1 MSDTAEHRAEVQR
14 VLAANAGALE
24 PLERAVSLDPDT
36 YHSVAFH
43 QAELRHGFR
52 TAWVVVGRSD
62 QVAEPGS
69 VLPTVIADERIV
81 VTRARDG
88 ELRALSNVCRH
99 RGTTLIEDAGT
110 VPSLQCPYH
119 AWTYRLDGSLG
130 AAPLMDR
137 SAVFDADETCLPSFG
152 VWEWAGWVFVN
163 VDDPTAPPPDVEGLD
178 ALFGEADVTTL
189 VDCATVEADAPWNWK
204 IVVEN
209 FLESYHHLAVHPE
222 TLQAT
227 YPAAKS
233 LPIWEPDAPWAAL
246 DHETVDGETGHL
258 IVATLFPSLL
268 YAFQPDIGVFWFEIS
283 PNGHDDTRL
292 AIHCLLFPD
301 LVDGAEAAAAALEAV
316 NDEDTVIN
324 RRTAEGLRSAAAAPG
339 PVSHLEAS
347 NWHFRRWLLQRVE
360 QGEAATG
367 T

>member
-1 MSDTAEHRAEVQR
+1 MNAAAEVER
-14 VLAANAGALE
+14 ILEANAGALL
-24 PLERAVSLDPDT
+24 PLERALSLDPET
-36 YHSVAFH
+36 YHSTAFH
-43 QAELRHGFR
+43 DAELRHAFR
-52 TAWVVVGRSD
+52 NAWVVVGRSD
-62 QVAEPGS
+62 QVAESGA
-69 VLPTVIADERIV
+69 VLPAVIAEERVV
-81 VTRARDG
+81 VTRGRDG
-88 ELRALSNVCRH
+88 RLRALSNVCRH
-99 RGTTLIEDAGT
+99 RGTTLVEEAGT

-137 SAVFDADETCLPSFG
+137 SDAFDPEATCLPGFG

-163 VDDPTAPPPDVEGLD
+163 VDDPDASPPDIAGLD
-178 ALFGEADVTTL
+178 ELFAGADPTTL

-209 FLESYHHLAVHPE
+209 FLESYHHLAVHPD

-233 LPIWEPDAPWAAL
+233 LPIQQPGLPWSAL

-258 IVATLFPSLL
+258 IVAALYPTLL
-268 YAFQPDIGVFWFEIS
+268 YAFQPDIGVFWFEVA
-283 PNGHDDTRL
+283 PNGAHDTSLR
-292 AIHCLLFPD
+292 IHCLLFPE
-301 LVDGAEAAAAALEAV
+301 LTDGAAEAAAALEAV

-347 NWHFRRWLLQRVE
+347 NWHFRQWLLARIRD
-360 QGEAATG
+360 GEAGPG